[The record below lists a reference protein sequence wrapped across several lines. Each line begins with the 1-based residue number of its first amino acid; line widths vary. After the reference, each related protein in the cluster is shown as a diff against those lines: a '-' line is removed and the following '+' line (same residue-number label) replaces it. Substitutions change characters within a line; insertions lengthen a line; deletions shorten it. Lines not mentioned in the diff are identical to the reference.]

1 MKRALSLLPLLFAM
15 FIMVGCD
22 QVASPPPEVNDDAY
36 TSDVS
41 SKGNWQV
48 RYDGR
53 VTIEIDQ
60 EGVVNVYGITYTSGN
75 STYRPDIK
83 VSTSN
88 GTVFKVHNANNVKAD
103 DGVTLYAYNSR
114 LVKASH
120 QARIFAYNCDR
131 VLAVHDVGDIDA
143 HGITKVQRMSGPTT
157 PKPALPA
164 DTAGGDPAK
173 K

>member
-1 MKRALSLLPLLFAM
+1 MLFAM

-22 QVASPPPEVNDDAY
+22 QVPSPPPEVNDDSY

-41 SKGNWQV
+41 SKGEWQV

-83 VSTSN
+83 VSSKN

-103 DGVTLYAYNSR
+103 DGVTLYAYNSS

-120 QARIFAYNCDR
+120 QTRIYAYNCDK
-131 VLAVHDVGDIDA
+131 VLAVHDAGEIDA
-143 HGITKVQRMSGPTT
+143 HGTTRIQRMSGPA
-157 PKPALPA
+157 PVKPAVPA
-164 DTAGGDPAK
+164 DTTGGDPTK